1 MTQQIPTSAEV
12 KNQGSSANIIYILY
26 LVGLVVGVTALIGVI
41 MAYMNRDDAPAW
53 VRSHYEFQIRT
64 FWIGLAMV
72 VVGGI
77 TSFIAV
83 GFLLLL
89 FYTVWLIIRCVKGMQ
104 YVSRGESHPDPDTWM
119 FG

>member
-1 MTQQIPTSAEV
+1 
-12 KNQGSSANIIYILY
+12 
-26 LVGLVVGVTALIGVI
+26 
-41 MAYMNRDDAPAW
+41 
-53 VRSHYEFQIRT
+53 
-64 FWIGLAMV
+64 V